1 MPETP
6 TASLE
11 EHFAQLTDPRVE
23 RTREHKLL
31 DLVLIA
37 VCAAICGADG
47 WVEVEEF
54 GKAKQAWLRTFLEL
68 PNGIPSHDTFGR
80 VFARLDPDEFE
91 TAFVSWMQAVSQ
103 RTGGHVIAIDGK
115 RLRRSHDRTLG
126 KNAIH
131 MVSAWASDN
140 HLVLGQRKVDEKSNE
155 ITAVPALLRVLVISG
170 CIVTLDAMG
179 CQRDIAAQIVAQGGD
194 YVLALKGNQ
203 THLLE
208 DVQALFDWA
217 EHGGG
222 QGVPLE
228 TAQTVTKGHGRVET
242 RTATTL
248 ADPTCLPMLPDFK
261 HWHNL
266 RSLIRID
273 ARRQVG
279 DEITTETR
287 YYLSSLANDTPNL
300 AHVAL
305 DAVRSHW
312 GIENQVHWVLDIAFR
327 EDDSRIRQ
335 GHAPENFAIL
345 RHIALN
351 LLRQETTAKVG
362 IKAKRLK
369 AGWSEAYLLKVL
381 SGLAP

>member
-1 MPETP
+1 MSETP

-11 EHFAQLTDPRVE
+11 QHFAGLTDPRVE

-31 DLVLIA
+31 DIVLIA

-47 WVEVEEF
+47 WVEVAEF
-54 GKAKQAWLRTFLEL
+54 GNAKRTWLQTFLEL

-80 VFARLDPDEFE
+80 VFIHLDPDEFE
-91 TAFVSWMQAVSQ
+91 AAFVSWMQAVSQ
-103 RTGGHVIAIDGK
+103 HTHGQVIAIDGK

-155 ITAVPALLRVLVISG
+155 ITAVPALLRVLVING

-179 CQRDIAAQIVAQGGD
+179 CQRDIAAQIVEQGGD
-194 YVLALKGNQ
+194 YILALKGNQ

-208 DVQALFDWA
+208 DVQAVFDWV

-242 RTATTL
+242 RTCTTL
-248 ADPTCLPMLPDFK
+248 ADPTCLPMLPDFP
-261 HWHNL
+261 HWKNL
-266 RSLIRID
+266 RALIRID
-273 ARRQVG
+273 ARRQIG
-279 DEITTETR
+279 DETSAETR
-287 YYLSSLANDTPNL
+287 YYVSSLAADTPNL
-300 AHVAL
+300 ARVAL

-312 GIENQVHWVLDIAFR
+312 GVENEVHWVLDIAFR
-327 EDDSRIRQ
+327 EDESRVRR

-351 LLRQETTAKVG
+351 LLRHETTAKVG

-369 AGWSEAYLLKVL
+369 AGWSQAYLLKVL
-381 SGLAP
+381 SGLAK

>member
-1 MPETP
+1 MPDTP

-11 EHFAQLTDPRVE
+11 QHFAGLTDPRVD
-23 RTREHKLL
+23 RTRDHKLL
-31 DLVLIA
+31 DIVLIA

-47 WVEVEEF
+47 WVEVAEF
-54 GKAKQAWLRTFLEL
+54 GKAKATWLRTFLEL

-80 VFARLDPDEFE
+80 VFIQLDPDEFE
-91 TAFVSWMQAVSQ
+91 TAFVSWIQAVSQ
-103 RTGGHVIAIDGK
+103 QTRGQVIAIDGK

-131 MVSAWASDN
+131 MVSAWASAN

-155 ITAVPALLRVLVISG
+155 ITAIPALLRVLVIRD

-179 CQRDIAAQIVAQGGD
+179 CQRDIAAQIMEQGGD
-194 YVLALKGNQ
+194 YILALKGNQ
-203 THLLE
+203 THLQE
-208 DVQALFDWA
+208 DVLALFDWA

-242 RTATTL
+242 RTCTTL
-248 ADPTCLPMLPDFK
+248 AEPTCLPMLPDFK
-261 HWHNL
+261 HWKNL
-266 RSLIRID
+266 RTLIRID
-273 ARRQVG
+273 ARRQIG
-279 DEITTETR
+279 DEVTSETR
-287 YYLSSLANDTPNL
+287 YYLSSLARETPDL
-300 AHVAL
+300 AQVAL

-312 GIENQVHWVLDIAFR
+312 GIENEIHWVLDIAFR

-351 LLRQETTAKVG
+351 LLRQESTAKVG

-381 SGLAP
+381 SGLAK